1 MTASPAW
8 VGPVP
13 NLLTGLRLALAATFP
28 LLAPEYRGVVVLAA
42 GLSDG
47 LDGWI
52 ARRFNAITPLGQLL
66 DGIADKAFV
75 LAAVLTLTFVG
86 EIPWWEGLLVMLRD
100 PQVHQYSQA
109 MLDSLAAGVRD
120 NNIRLSNSG
129 GEIHAVS
136 ANVHV
141 SDADPFK
148 TMEQLLASSV
158 GDSIN
163 VEHAFYLGFEMAK
176 ALTANTLGKQYEQD
190 QPLNWG
196 FLTRHEPHHRLARRK
211 RQT

>member
-28 LLAPEYRGVVVLAA
+28 LLAPEYRGAVVLAA

-52 ARRFNAITPLGQLL
+52 ARRFHAITPLGQLL

-86 EIPWWEGLLVMLRD
+86 EIPWWEGLLVMTRDVVVGAIALRCASVRAWAAFHHMK
-100 PQVHQYSQA
+100 PRWSGKVTTFVAFFWFLSLFPA
-109 MLDSLAAGVRD
+109 FAAPVRFPLFVLAA
-120 NNIRLSNSG
+120 
-129 GEIHAVS
+129 
-136 ANVHV
+136 
-141 SDADPFK
+141 
-148 TMEQLLASSV
+148 ASSV
-158 GDSIN
+158 WAAAD
-163 VEHAFYLGFEMAK
+163 YLAQFVRLRPDHHGRRRPAD
-176 ALTANTLGKQYEQD
+176 A
-190 QPLNWG
+190 P
-196 FLTRHEPHHRLARRK
+196 RPHDGGPAAG
-211 RQT
+211 